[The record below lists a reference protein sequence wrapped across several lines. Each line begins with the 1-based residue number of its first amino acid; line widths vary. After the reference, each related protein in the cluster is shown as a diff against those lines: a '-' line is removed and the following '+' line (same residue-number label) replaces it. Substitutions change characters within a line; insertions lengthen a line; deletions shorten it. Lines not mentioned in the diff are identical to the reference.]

1 MKFFRLDLLTLLIS
15 LFILNSCKRQDSI
28 GLGVD
33 TSNQISGTLLVDTN
47 ITFNTVDED
56 STAVVTSALAKTPLG
71 EFVDPAF
78 GTVKSNVALAL
89 LMPTTP
95 YTVPAG
101 TLTIDSVVMVLG
113 YANGFYGDSV
123 ATKYKVNVYQLTDK
137 PTTSTYYSTTHWNS
151 QSTVLA
157 TKTFTANT
165 HDSLT
170 IVRIRKDTVDTVQ
183 RVAPQLRIPFSKKF
197 IYDNLF
203 NASGAT
209 LASDAAFQNAVKGLY
224 VTLQRSQ
231 ASNAGG
237 TLQLNLAAAS
247 SYIDVFYKAAKVTSV
262 TTNSVTKDSLEVDTN
277 TARLTFPIHVAE
289 IKRTYSDAV
298 KAAKN
303 ANVKQTT
310 VYLQGLGGLR
320 SKIAFPGLDKLNPD
334 SIVLNRAELVITPVP
349 GSGVPYAPL
358 SKLSMYQL
366 DIANQ
371 RILIQDAN
379 STNALYQAGL
389 FGGFYTRTTKEPVK
403 AYRFVITSY
412 IQNLIRKKTV
422 DYGTYIAP
430 IDTSEVNSTT
440 GATAITPSAQIAA
453 RAILIGNDKNSPYRI
468 KLNLIY
474 TKIPK
479 Y

>member
-15 LFILNSCKRQDSI
+15 LFILNSCKRQDGI

-33 TSNQISGTLLVDTN
+33 TSTQVSGSLLVDTSVT
-47 ITFNTVDED
+47 INTVAED
-56 STAVVTSALAKTPLG
+56 STAVITSGLTKTPLG
-71 EFVDPAF
+71 EFVDPVF

-101 TLTIDSVVMVLG
+101 TLTIDSAVLVLG
-113 YANGFYGDSV
+113 YADGFYGDSV
-123 ATKYKVNVYQLTDK
+123 ATKYKINVYQLTDK
-137 PTTSTYYSTTHWNS
+137 PLSQTYYANSHWNN
-151 QSTVLA
+151 QATVLA

-170 IVRIRKDTVDTVQ
+170 IARIRKDTIDTVQ
-183 RVAPQLRIPFSKKF
+183 RVAPQLRVAFSQKF

-203 NASGAT
+203 NANGTA

-224 VTLQRSQ
+224 LTLQRAQ
-231 ASNAGG
+231 PSNAGG
-237 TLQLNLAAAS
+237 TIQLNLATTAS
-247 SYIDVFYKAAKVTSV
+247 HLDVFYKTKLD
-262 TTNSVTKDSLEVDTN
+262 TTTDTASLS
-277 TARLTFPIHVAE
+277 LTFPIHAAE
-289 IKRTYSDAV
+289 IKHTYSTAV
-298 KAAKN
+298 AKAKTA
-303 ANVKQTT
+303 TT
-310 VYLQGLGGLR
+310 TQASFYLQGLGALR
-320 SKIAFPGLDKLNPD
+320 AKVAFPIISKLNPD

-349 GSGVPYAPL
+349 GSAIPYAAFP
-358 SKLSMYQL
+358 KLTMYQL

-371 RILIQDAN
+371 RILIQDA
-379 STNALYQAGL
+379 SSADPLYQAGI

-430 IDTSEVNSTT
+430 IDTSEVTSTT
-440 GATAITPSAQIAA
+440 GASSINPSVQTAG
-453 RAILIGNDKNSPYRI
+453 RVILIGNDKNSPYRI
-468 KLNLIY
+468 KLNIIY
-474 TKIPK
+474 TKIGK
-479 Y
+479 

>member
-56 STAVVTSALAKTPLG
+56 PAEVVTSALTKTPLG
-71 EFVDPAF
+71 DFVDPAF
-78 GTVKSNVALAL
+78 GTVKSNVALGL

-101 TLTIDSVVMVLG
+101 TLTIDSAVMVLG
-113 YANGFYGDSV
+113 YADGFYGDSV
-123 ATKYKVNVYQLTDK
+123 ATKYKVNVYQLIDK
-137 PTTSTYYSTTHWNS
+137 PTTSTYYSNSHWNA
-151 QSTVLA
+151 QSTLLA

-170 IVRIRKDTVDTVQ
+170 IVRIRADTLDTVQ

-224 VTLQRSQ
+224 VTLERAQP
-231 ASNAGG
+231 SNAGG

-247 SYIDVFYKAAKVTSV
+247 SYLDVFYKAVKD
-262 TTNSVTKDSLEVDTN
+262 TTIDTA
-277 TARLTFPIHVAE
+277 TARLTFPLHAAE
-289 IKRTYSDAV
+289 ITRTYSAAV

-303 ANVKQTT
+303 PNTTQTT

-334 SIVLNRAELVITPVP
+334 SIVLNRAELVITPVQ
-349 GSGVPYAPL
+349 GSGIPFAPL

-379 STNALYQAGL
+379 SSNALYQAGL
-389 FGGFYTRTTKEPVK
+389 FGGFYSRTTKEPVK

-453 RAILIGNDKNSPYRI
+453 RSILIGNDKNSPYRI